1 MYGRDKYG
9 TANMG
14 GVGQAIHDNANYN
27 INIT

>member
-1 MYGRDKYG
+1 MDGINTGQR
-9 TANMG
+9 NMG